1 MADTEKSGIEMLEE
15 ILNRMYILE
24 QKLDILDRNIKIIM
38 NNTKKGDHQPKLSA
52 VNPVQETK
60 PVKEPIKEMVAD
72 PKQTSGF
79 KNFKMEMSDA
89 SKMNTGEVLAQRQRA
104 PVKNIVVKGKMV
116 LQDGGKLVPLS
127 NISVKVYNDKDI
139 LVKETR
145 TNRAGHWVSHLP
157 SGKYVANFSGEN
169 NGKKLVEINKNFI
182 VPETLSEGQL
192 EFEVV

>member
-1 MADTEKSGIEMLEE
+1 
-15 ILNRMYILE
+15 
-24 QKLDILDRNIKIIM
+24 
-38 NNTKKGDHQPKLSA
+38 
-52 VNPVQETK
+52 
-60 PVKEPIKEMVAD
+60 MVAD